1 MINKYENMHIEINIE
16 RAFFLNIIKKSQ
28 QEHPLFLPILFVLY
42 VRKKAIFLH
51 NLVC

>member
-16 RAFFLNIIKKSQ
+16 RAVFKYNYKITTRTPSMFAFI
-28 QEHPLFLPILFVLY
+28 FVLY
-42 VRKKAIFLH
+42 IKKKATFLH